1 MILGAAV
8 IDIHVHESRSLKAK
22 RGVVRAITQ
31 RVRNRFNLAVAEVG
45 GQDTWQRAV
54 LGLGAVGS
62 DAKRVR
68 GLLERA
74 IHYIEELQL
83 AEVTDSDVELVQ
95 LPYTQSPGP
104 DEE

>member
-8 IDIHVHESRSLKAK
+8 VEVHVHESRSLKAK
-22 RGVVRAITQ
+22 RGVVRAIIQ

-68 GLLERA
+68 SLLERA

-83 AEVTDSDVELVQ
+83 AEVTDSDVELIQ
-95 LPYTQSPGP
+95 LPYTQLPGP